1 MSNQNAYSPEGQPL
15 EIERK
20 YLIRFPDLPGLLA
33 TYDCSRLEITQVYL
47 RGKVRI
53 RETIENGRA
62 VYHRTE
68 KRDISNVTR
77 IEKEQE
83 ITAEEYRRL
92 LEDADPTRHPIRKTR
107 FRLPYASHCL
117 EIDVYPFWS
126 DVAIMEVE
134 LSSEDEAVSF
144 PPEISIIREVTDE
157 PQFCNSSLACNDNV
171 SSFSHS
177 KE

>member
-77 IEKEQE
+77 IENEQE
-83 ITAEEYRRL
+83 IITVFQFGTHGL
-92 LEDADPTRHPIRKTR
+92 
-107 FRLPYASHCL
+107 ASFQAWLVSVC
-117 EIDVYPFWS
+117 S
-126 DVAIMEVE
+126 DF
-134 LSSEDEAVSF
+134 AVKKSW
-144 PPEISIIREVTDE
+144 RW
-157 PQFCNSSLACNDNV
+157 
-171 SSFSHS
+171 
-177 KE
+177 